1 MSARSHLFGGLKA
14 LEEQS
19 LAQTP
24 VKYSPSMR
32 PYSILKVPFQQCLP
46 FACR

>member
-1 MSARSHLFGGLKA
+1 MSVRSLLFGGLKA

-24 VKYSPSMR
+24 VKYSSSMR
-32 PYSILKVPFQQCLP
+32 SYSILKVPFQQCRP